1 MAALALAPFHSQK
14 DRALVVAKAVLVIT
28 AVACCIMMPPT
39 ITMKGHHL
47 LTLLPGKHMTSTVEP
62 LAVVALTAIVIVTII
77 LLHSNTI
84 IHPRLV
90 AALTATILET
100 TVQVQTE

>member
-1 MAALALAPFHSQK
+1 MA
-14 DRALVVAKAVLVIT
+14 
-28 AVACCIMMPPT
+28 
-39 ITMKGHHL
+39 
-47 LTLLPGKHMTSTVEP
+47 STVEP

-90 AALTATILET
+90 AVLIATILET